1 MTNTT
6 ITLDTAV
13 KKRLARMKVHPRE
26 SYSAVLR
33 RLLKAARAS
42 NSSVDVE
49 AILETLDIVSDPE
62 TMRDIAKGIED
73 VKAGRLYSID
83 EV

>member
-13 KKRLARMKVHPRE
+13 QKRLARLKLHPRE
-26 SYSAVLR
+26 SYTAVLR
-33 RLLKAARAS
+33 RLLKAAHDS
-42 NSSVDVE
+42 NASVDVE

-62 TMRDIAKGIED
+62 TMRDIAQGIED

>member
-1 MTNTT
+1 MTTTT

-13 KKRLARMKVHPRE
+13 KKRLARIKVHPRE
-26 SYSAVLR
+26 SYSDVLR
-33 RLLKAARAS
+33 RLLKAARAT

-49 AILETLDIVSDPE
+49 AILETLDIVSDPV

-73 VKAGRLYSID
+73 VKVGPLYTIN